1 MPPQPGAND
10 IPRNHVPGRGLLPA
24 PVMLVGEAPGRN
36 ENSTRMPFVGQASQE
51 LERYA
56 RTAGLDLANCYITNL
71 CKMWPPVDFRGN
83 QLPPTPEDI
92 ARDEPELLGEL
103 MMCEP
108 RVIVAVGAHA
118 TRYFLGDKFMT
129 MRQCHGIPQL
139 TRIEVLGREVPIIAV
154 LHPAAGLHS
163 GLQEEMAR
171 IQWDFQQVGK
181 LVRGQLPLTRADEF
195 PAPQYRR
202 LFDLE
207 DGPRI
212 LANLLAGR
220 TEVAIDT
227 EGTIEDPECLTLA
240 VTPGEGWMVE
250 AGQVETLAALDRHI
264 NAPHAVCTLIFHY
277 LTHDIPVVEALGVRV
292 AHRPA
297 VNPDGSPAF
306 RDTMN
311 ELHLLGGI
319 EPKGLKAAEWRL
331 CGMEADS
338 FEDVCGKSAY
348 ETARDYFEHA
358 FAVTACELCVGIGK
372 TDKPYKVVD
381 PACKACGGS
390 GRVPGKRVN
399 TTKQCACVKTSDACE
414 MPECV
419 DGLLIPAPAKELNFD
434 ATTGEFRWK
443 QPQSMAKW
451 LKRKILSTDLL
462 GDGNDTDDNG
472 DGGSGGGVDS
482 ESEDS
487 ADAAPLF
494 KLRKAWRDL
503 PPERRALIERVA
515 GKMPRVALRNVK
527 DQARVTAYACLN
539 HSSVIMTEHGSST
552 IGRLVRT
559 KSTTRVWSVDADGKC
574 VLKPIVGWHR
584 IGGNYRLD
592 PPIKWFS
599 VRTEFSID
607 GRWGDL
613 ASRYTSD
620 HKLMTRDGWKRIDQI
635 QLGDEIATGTEA
647 LTAIERQI
655 VLGSVL
661 GDGSL
666 CQKNPSGGVQF
677 TMSHAQKQLPYLE
690 WKASLFG
697 QGMPITKVKSAG
709 TAVLY
714 GRQINHQAHFAAV
727 LPTSMEMLAL
737 RRAAYSG
744 RKNEITIGDWAAEL
758 DWLGLAILYQ
768 DDGCLV
774 KDSVRIYTLSMS
786 HESIERLRE
795 IMSRR
800 FNLGT
805 SIYNATSIGRTYTMG
820 GEVLTLPKYHSDFFF
835 QRIAQY
841 VHPCMRYKLPEKY
854 HGFAFDE
861 RPRDTP
867 RGQLFARVIE
877 VYSNPVAVS
886 HRGSLRTSYCIDVQD
901 THNFI
906 TASHEVAHNCRD
918 ADATLRVSRETD
930 RRIREHG
937 LIAAR
942 EIDIAIL
949 PMLSRMERNGMMID
963 RAHFEEFHSDL
974 QRWLEEERTELANL
988 VGEHNPNSK
997 RMIGVLF
1004 RDLELPAIKMTAGGQ
1019 ESTDDETLGIL
1030 KAQLKARQLGGQDS
1044 ELVRTGVQ
1052 VIDCIQ
1058 TYREFQKMDSTYVLG
1073 LLGKA
1078 DMHDRVH
1085 TTINYTKS
1093 VSRLSSKDPNL
1104 QNIPNP
1110 DNSPYPDDVVRNMG
1124 LRMRRGFIARPGCK
1138 IIEADYSAIE
1148 MVVGAHL
1155 TQDRNLM
1162 RIFRE
1167 GLDPHRYAASQFL
1180 KMAMADVPKPVRTQF
1195 KTLNFASFYDTSAM
1209 TIQRQLSLMQPPIDM
1224 SVEECQQLINW
1235 YFSEFAPDVLAWKDR
1250 MRRDAQAEGV
1260 VRTMFGRMRW
1270 MPGLRSQ
1277 IKRVKS
1283 AAERECTNFPIQGTA
1298 RDILCVG
1305 MARMWEDLF
1314 PELWVAGVDAQ
1325 PIMTVHDAVAVEC
1338 PSEFAEFVGDRM
1350 RGVMESAVG
1359 LSVPVKVSVGIGD
1372 NWAEAH

>member
-24 PVMLVGEAPGRN
+24 PVFICGEAPGRN
-36 ENSTRMPFVGQASQE
+36 ENSTRMPFVGQAGQE
-51 LERYA
+51 LQRYA
-56 RTAGLDLANCYITNL
+56 NTAGLDLANARITNL
-71 CKMWPPVDFRGN
+71 CKVWPPVDFRGN

-92 ARDEPELLGEL
+92 LRDEPELLGEL
-103 MMCEP
+103 LMCEP

-118 TRYFLGDKFMT
+118 ARYFLPKFSNMRTEHGLPQMT
-129 MRQCHGIPQL
+129 W
-139 TRIEVLGREVPIIAV
+139 IEVLGREVPVIAV

-163 GLQEEMAR
+163 MLQEEMAR

-181 LVRGQLPLTRADEF
+181 LVRGQLPLTRADEY
-195 PAPQYRR
+195 PNPQYRR
-202 LFDLE
+202 LFDAE

-227 EGTIEDPECLTLA
+227 EGAIEDPECLTLC

-250 AGQVETLAALDRHI
+250 AGQVETLAVLDSHA
-264 NAPHAVCTLIFHY
+264 NAPHGVCTFIFHY
-277 LTHDIPVVEALGVRV
+277 LTHDIPLVCESMGVRLPL
-292 AHRPA
+292 HRS
-297 VNPDGSPAF
+297 VNIDGSPTF

-331 CGMEADS
+331 CAMEADS
-338 FEDVCGKSAY
+338 FEDVAGESAY
-348 ETARDYFEHA
+348 ETTRDYFEHA
-358 FAVTACELCVGIGK
+358 FGMAACELCVGVGK

-381 PACKACGGS
+381 PQCAICHGS
-390 GRVPGKRVN
+390 GRVPGKRAN

-414 MPECV
+414 MMECV

-434 ATTGEFRWK
+434 ASTGEFRWK

-451 LKRKILSTDLL
+451 LKRRILAPDMLGRNDEQDEPGEQLASASTAE
-462 GDGNDTDDNG
+462 DD
-472 DGGSGGGVDS
+472 
-482 ESEDS
+482 E

-494 KLRKAWRDL
+494 KLRKDWRDL

-527 DQARVTAYACLN
+527 DQARVTRYA
-539 HSSVIMTEHGSST
+539 
-552 IGRLVRT
+552 
-559 KSTTRVWSVDADGKC
+559 
-574 VLKPIVGWHR
+574 
-584 IGGNYRLD
+584 
-592 PPIKWFS
+592 
-599 VRTEFSID
+599 
-607 GRWGDL
+607 
-613 ASRYTSD
+613 
-620 HKLMTRDGWKRIDQI
+620 
-635 QLGDEIATGTEA
+635 
-647 LTAIERQI
+647 
-655 VLGSVL
+655 
-661 GDGSL
+661 
-666 CQKNPSGGVQF
+666 
-677 TMSHAQKQLPYLE
+677 
-690 WKASLFG
+690 
-697 QGMPITKVKSAG
+697 
-709 TAVLY
+709 
-714 GRQINHQAHFAAV
+714 
-727 LPTSMEMLAL
+727 
-737 RRAAYSG
+737 
-744 RKNEITIGDWAAEL
+744 
-758 DWLGLAILYQ
+758 
-768 DDGCLV
+768 
-774 KDSVRIYTLSMS
+774 
-786 HESIERLRE
+786 
-795 IMSRR
+795 
-800 FNLGT
+800 
-805 SIYNATSIGRTYTMG
+805 
-820 GEVLTLPKYHSDFFF
+820 
-835 QRIAQY
+835 
-841 VHPCMRYKLPEKY
+841 
-854 HGFAFDE
+854 
-861 RPRDTP
+861 
-867 RGQLFARVIE
+867 
-877 VYSNPVAVS
+877 
-886 HRGSLRTSYCIDVQD
+886 
-901 THNFI
+901 
-906 TASHEVAHNCRD
+906 CRD

-937 LIAAR
+937 LQAAR

-963 RAHFEEFHSDL
+963 RGHFEAFHSDL
-974 QRWLEEERTELANL
+974 QRWLGEERAKLADL

-1004 RDLELPAIKMTAGGQ
+1004 RDLQLPAIKMTAGGQ

-1030 KAQLKARQLGGQDS
+1030 KAQLKARQLDGRDN

-1078 DMHDRVH
+1078 DSHDRVH

-1093 VSRLSSKDPNL
+1093 VSRLSSEDPNL

-1110 DNSPYPDDVVRNMG
+1110 DNSPYPDDAVRNMG
-1124 LRMRRGFIARPGCK
+1124 LRMRRGFVARPGYK

-1162 RIFRE
+1162 RIFHE
-1167 GLDPHRYAASQFL
+1167 GLDPHRYAASEFL
-1180 KMAMADVPKPVRTQF
+1180 KMPMADVPKPVRTQF

-1224 SVEECQQLINW
+1224 TVEECQQLINW
-1235 YFSEFAPDVLAWKDR
+1235 YFSEFAPDVLAWKDHV
-1250 MRRDAQAEGV
+1250 RRDAQAEGV

-1277 IKRVKS
+1277 IKRVRS

-1314 PELWVAGVDAQ
+1314 PELWAAGVDAQ
-1325 PIMTVHDAVAVEC
+1325 PIMTVHDAAAVEC
-1338 PSEFAEFVGDRM
+1338 PAEFAEFVGDQM
-1350 RGVMESAVG
+1350 CEVMEQAVG

>member
-24 PVMLVGEAPGRN
+24 PVMIVGEAPGRN
-36 ENSTRMPFVGQASQE
+36 ENSTRMPFVGQAGQE

-71 CKMWPPVDFRGN
+71 AKWWPPVDFRGN

-103 MMCEP
+103 LMCEP

-118 TRYFLGDKFMT
+118 ARYFLPKFSN
-129 MRQCHGIPQL
+129 MRTEHGLPQL
-139 TRIEVLGREVPIIAV
+139 TWIEVLGREVPVIAV

-163 GLQEEMAR
+163 GTQEEMAR

-181 LVRGQLPLTRADEF
+181 LVRGQLPLTRVDRY
-195 PAPQYRR
+195 PNPQYRR

-227 EGTIEDPECLTLA
+227 EGTIEDPECLTLC
-240 VTPGEGWMVE
+240 VTPGEGWMIE
-250 AGQVETLAALDRHI
+250 AGQTETLAALDRHI
-264 NAPHAVCTLIFHY
+264 NAPHGICTVILHY
-277 LTHDIPVVEALGVRV
+277 MTHDLPVIEVLGVRL

-297 VNPDGSPAF
+297 VNSDGSPTF

-331 CGMEADS
+331 CAMEADS
-338 FEDVCGKSAY
+338 FEDVAGESAY

-358 FAVTACELCVGIGK
+358 FGIAACELCVGVGK

-381 PACKACGGS
+381 PACKVCGGS
-390 GRVPGKRVN
+390 GRVASVKACDCRVVDIIDYEGVTE
-399 TTKQCACVKTSDACE
+399 TTTLPVDMAKPDCITCCGIGEIPTGRTKYCKCVKTSDACE

-451 LKRKILSTDLL
+451 LKRKILAPDMLSKDDGQDEQGEQLASASTD
-462 GDGNDTDDNG
+462 
-472 DGGSGGGVDS
+472 
-482 ESEDS
+482 EDEQ
-487 ADAAPLF
+487 DAAPLF

-503 PPERRALIERVA
+503 PPERRALVERVA
-515 GKMPRVALRNVK
+515 GRMPRVALRNVK
-527 DQARVTAYACLN
+527 DQARVTRYA
-539 HSSVIMTEHGSST
+539 
-552 IGRLVRT
+552 
-559 KSTTRVWSVDADGKC
+559 
-574 VLKPIVGWHR
+574 
-584 IGGNYRLD
+584 
-592 PPIKWFS
+592 
-599 VRTEFSID
+599 
-607 GRWGDL
+607 
-613 ASRYTSD
+613 
-620 HKLMTRDGWKRIDQI
+620 
-635 QLGDEIATGTEA
+635 
-647 LTAIERQI
+647 
-655 VLGSVL
+655 
-661 GDGSL
+661 
-666 CQKNPSGGVQF
+666 
-677 TMSHAQKQLPYLE
+677 
-690 WKASLFG
+690 
-697 QGMPITKVKSAG
+697 
-709 TAVLY
+709 
-714 GRQINHQAHFAAV
+714 
-727 LPTSMEMLAL
+727 
-737 RRAAYSG
+737 
-744 RKNEITIGDWAAEL
+744 
-758 DWLGLAILYQ
+758 
-768 DDGCLV
+768 
-774 KDSVRIYTLSMS
+774 
-786 HESIERLRE
+786 
-795 IMSRR
+795 
-800 FNLGT
+800 
-805 SIYNATSIGRTYTMG
+805 
-820 GEVLTLPKYHSDFFF
+820 
-835 QRIAQY
+835 
-841 VHPCMRYKLPEKY
+841 
-854 HGFAFDE
+854 
-861 RPRDTP
+861 
-867 RGQLFARVIE
+867 
-877 VYSNPVAVS
+877 
-886 HRGSLRTSYCIDVQD
+886 
-901 THNFI
+901 
-906 TASHEVAHNCRD
+906 CRD

-930 RRIREHG
+930 KRVRQYG
-937 LIAAR
+937 LQAAR

-949 PMLSRMERNGMMID
+949 PMLSRMERSGMMID
-963 RAHFEEFHSDL
+963 RGHFEAFHGDL
-974 QRWLEEERTELANL
+974 QRWLSEERTKLADL

-1004 RDLELPAIKMTAGGQ
+1004 RDLQLPAIKMTAGGQ

-1030 KAQLKARQLGGQDS
+1030 KAQLKARQAGGQDS

-1078 DMHDRVH
+1078 DAHDRVH

-1093 VSRLSSKDPNL
+1093 VSRLSSEDPNL

-1110 DNSPYPDDVVRNMG
+1110 DNSPYPDDAVRNMG
-1124 LRMRRGFIARPGCK
+1124 LRMRRGFVARPGCK

-1162 RIFRE
+1162 RIFHE
-1167 GLDPHRYAASQFL
+1167 GLDPHRYAASEFL
-1180 KMAMADVPKPVRTQF
+1180 KMPMADVPKPVRTQF
-1195 KTLNFASFYDTSAM
+1195 KNLNFASFYDTSAM

-1250 MRRDAQAEGV
+1250 VRRDAQAEGV

-1277 IKRVKS
+1277 IKWVRS

-1314 PELWVAGVDAQ
+1314 PELWAAGVDAQ

-1338 PSEFAEFVGDRM
+1338 PAEFAEFVGDQM
-1350 RGVMESAVG
+1350 REVMEQAVG